1 MFDCDLEQLLYFMY
15 KHCIVEGY
23 LILWLF
29 VWTNRSVV
37 VILLMDEIFIQYV
50 LQFWLILIIY

>member
-23 LILWLF
+23 LILWLLF
-29 VWTNRSVV
+29 GQIEVLWSYCWWTKYLFSMSYNF
-37 VILLMDEIFIQYV
+37 DW
-50 LQFWLILIIY
+50 FW